1 MFKERI
7 TKLNLNERVVPPAL
21 LFVTFVSFGLLIP
34 WQGFYWDDW
43 PVIYL
48 TQTQGVSGFWDF
60 YQYDRPFSAWT
71 YILLTPI
78 LGVNPLGWHIFVL
91 CLRWL
96 SAVFL
101 WMCLRTIW
109 QKKADQVFWIT
120 LLFAVCPIFFQQQVA
135 AAYSQHWICYL
146 LYFISIYCMLKA
158 QEDTKRFY
166 YYTLL
171 SFSLALVHLFTLEYF
186 VGLEL
191 LKLVVLWMYFRERE
205 PQSSAK
211 DILWLTTKTYSIYF
225 AALFIY
231 LAWRLFFLDLP
242 GGETNDPVLLSQFV
256 RAPIQT
262 MIGLVERAFQDVFY
276 LLTSWI
282 VYVNPLDIDLDRP
295 FSLAVLAV
303 IFITAFVSGFI
314 LNRYQPVANNNQDD
328 FWSLRVILLGVLAVL
343 LGLLP
348 VWMIGRQVTL
358 GGDRFSF
365 AAMFGICMILVGILD
380 WLSSRRGAKIIVVA
394 VLLAMAIHTNLY
406 IAKAYQL
413 SWEKQRDFYWQLF
426 WRAPHIQPGTPM
438 ISDGEFFSF
447 VGLYSTSVGISLLY
461 PPVDSPQNLS
471 YWFFNYYEGINKILD
486 EVVVGTTLDYSLRN
500 YSFYGDSR
508 NSLLLSFA
516 PEDNQCL
523 QIFSASDVGI
533 KKIPAPFQNILTVS
547 NLDRIH
553 QEPVDPDWTPPRNI
567 FGAEPDRQWCFYYQ
581 KADLARQN
589 ENWETVVRFLEE
601 AQTQGYSPGDEGE
614 YLLFIDA
621 YMKLGRFDKAY
632 ELTVQVNSSSRR
644 NNDRLCAL
652 WAGNSVLQQA
662 SGFDSFYNQAKS
674 ELSCVN

>member
-1 MFKERI
+1 MFKENI
-7 TKLNLNERVVPPAL
+7 TKISLNERAVPPAL

-34 WQGFYWDDW
+34 WLGFYWDDW

-48 TQTQGVSGFWDF
+48 TQTQGINGFWGF

-71 YILLTPI
+71 YILFTPI

-109 QKKADQVFWIT
+109 QKKADQVFWIA
-120 LLFAVCPIFFQQQVA
+120 LLFAVSPIFFQQQVA
-135 AAYSQHWICYL
+135 VAYSQHWICYL

-158 QEDTKRFY
+158 QEDARCFY
-166 YYTLL
+166 LYTLL

-191 LKLVVLWMYFRERE
+191 LRLVVLWVYFRERDS
-205 PQSSAK
+205 QSSAK

-225 AALFIY
+225 AVLFIY

-242 GGETNDPVLLSQFV
+242 GGETNDPVLLVQFV
-256 RAPIQT
+256 QAPIQT
-262 MIGLVERAFQDVFY
+262 MIGLIERALQDVFY

-303 IFITAFVSGFI
+303 IIFTAFVSGFI
-314 LNRYQPVANNNQDD
+314 LTRYQPVANDSEDD
-328 FWSLRVILLGVLAVL
+328 FWSLRIILLGILVVL

-380 WLSSRRGAKIIVVA
+380 WLSSRRGAKITVVA

-406 IAKAYQL
+406 IAKAYQR
-413 SWEKQRDFYWQLF
+413 SWEKQRDFYWQLY
-426 WRAPHIQPGTPM
+426 WRAPHIQPGTPV
-438 ISDGEFFSF
+438 ISDGEIFSF

-461 PPVDSPQNLS
+461 PPVDPPQNVP
-471 YWFFNYYEGINKILD
+471 YWFFNYYEGINNILG
-486 EVVVGTTLDYSLRN
+486 EVVDGTTLDYSLRN

-508 NSLLLSFA
+508 NSLLIRFA
-516 PEDNQCL
+516 PEDNKCL
-523 QIFSASDVGI
+523 QIFSANDKDI
-533 KKIPAPFQNILTVS
+533 KEIPVPFQKILTIS
-547 NLDRIH
+547 NLDRIS
-553 QEPVDPDWTPPRNI
+553 QEPIDPDWAPPRNI
-567 FGAEPDRQWCFYYQ
+567 FGAEPDHPWCFYYQ

-589 ENWETVVRFLEE
+589 ENWERVVRLLEE
-601 AQTQGYSPGDEGE
+601 AQTQGFSPGDERE

-621 YMKLGRFDKAY
+621 YIKLGRFDEAY
-632 ELTVQVNSSSRR
+632 DLTMRVKSISRR
-644 NNDRLCAL
+644 NNDSLCAL
-652 WAGNSVLQQA
+652 WAGNSGLQQA
-662 SGFDSFYNQAKS
+662 SGYDSFYDQAQL